1 MTRNGDGCPAAIPQ
15 VRPDRPTGRTD
26 LDVAPGYELV
36 GCTRNRSII
45 STHLA
50 GSRRW
55 IYLRED
61 ACYL

>member
-1 MTRNGDGCPAAIPQ
+1 MTRNGDGCRAAIPQ
-15 VRPDRPTGRTD
+15 VRPDRPIGRTD
-26 LDVAPGYELV
+26 LAAAHEYELV
-36 GCTRNRSII
+36 GCTRIRSII

-50 GSRRW
+50 DSRRW